1 MLNNYNLFN
10 NEKVDDLT
18 STFLEIKNYHPD
30 IVEKFILELINFYE
44 LNDFCKDISFLCP
57 NSCYLG
63 MYSEKD
69 KQLII
74 NHKKIIETLNK
85 ISINDYFI
93 KSNVYRTILHEIK
106 HILQHKMINKRDGE
120 LCQLFQYEF
129 SNGCS
134 NILPSEVNADIESLL
149 VILKNYNKSN
159 ILYDKQLTFSLN
171 LIYSYY
177 EPQCIVKNFCQNN
190 NIQILNID
198 RMNKFLYGLDDEF
211 IKVKK

>member
-1 MLNNYNLFN
+1 MF
-10 NEKVDDLT
+10 
-18 STFLEIKNYHPD
+18 
-30 IVEKFILELINFYE
+30 
-44 LNDFCKDISFLCP
+44 
-57 NSCYLG
+57 
-63 MYSEKD
+63 
-69 KQLII
+69 
-74 NHKKIIETLNK
+74 
-85 ISINDYFI
+85 
-93 KSNVYRTILHEIK
+93 
-106 HILQHKMINKRDGE
+106 
-120 LCQLFQYEF
+120 
-129 SNGCS
+129 
-134 NILPSEVNADIESLL
+134 ASLL